1 MQERNQNLSALS
13 VFGCLMQTPFRTS
26 NSAVLLASAFGMRY
40 NCVSCKQF
48 RSTRLELSRQEGNV
62 MSVKI
67 TVGRDHFDSLI
78 QNGSYYVD
86 KTELLYE
93 LVEKTDTQVT
103 LFTRPRRFGKT
114 LMMSMMESFFDI
126 RRDSRNV
133 FEGLDIA
140 KHEAF
145 CARWM
150 NQYPTLFVSFK
161 DVEGFTFDEAYRK
174 LRLEIADLCKK
185 HSYLESSDRVDA
197 GDVELFQKLRYI
209 TAEPEVIQYSL
220 KTLSRMMSAH
230 YGKPVILL
238 IDEYDVPLAKAN
250 EQKEGGQRYYPQ
262 MLDVMRGMMSTALK
276 SNESLKFGVVTG
288 CLRISKESIF
298 TGVNNFA
305 TFSVL
310 DDRFSQYFGF
320 TQEEVDA
327 LLKAADLESK
337 TPVFKEW
344 YDGYLF
350 GDHAVYCPWDVMNYT
365 ADLQY
370 KPTSKPK
377 NYWKNTSGNG
387 ILREFVSRTDLDV
400 SEKFETLMNGG
411 TILERVS
418 DSLTY
423 DSLHESEENL
433 WSVLLMTGYLT
444 KADPTAQGETVAL
457 RIPNQEILSIF
468 EDTVVRL
475 FTDTLDRSRQ
485 QELMNALWSGDETAA
500 SELLSDFLWETI
512 SFHDY
517 HENYYHAFLGGI
529 FVGLGYAVQSN
540 QEQGLGRSDL
550 AIRDKKNRRALI
562 IEAKRSVQEDKMEQ
576 DCQEALKQIVDRQYA
591 KGLRGYRTI
600 QCYGVAFY
608 QKSAL
613 VKKL

>member
-1 MQERNQNLSALS
+1 MA
-13 VFGCLMQTPFRTS
+13 
-26 NSAVLLASAFGMRY
+26 
-40 NCVSCKQF
+40 
-48 RSTRLELSRQEGNV
+48 
-62 MSVKI
+62 VKI
-67 TVGRDHFDSLI
+67 TVGRDHFDSLM
-78 QNGSYYVD
+78 QKGSYYVD

-126 RRDSRNV
+126 RRDSQKT
-133 FEGLDIA
+133 FEGLGIA

-145 CARWM
+145 CAQWM
-150 NQYPTLFVSFK
+150 NQYPTLFISFK

-185 HSYLESSDRVDA
+185 HSYLESSDRVNA
-197 GDVELFQKLRYI
+197 GDAELFRKLLFVE
-209 TAEPEVIQYSL
+209 AEPEIVQYSL
-220 KTLSRMMSAH
+220 KTLSRMMFAH
-230 YGKPVILL
+230 YGKPVIVL

-250 EQKEGGQRYYPQ
+250 EQKEGGERYYPQ

-276 SNESLKFGVVTG
+276 SNDSLKFGVVTG

-320 TQEEVDA
+320 TQEEVIA
-327 LLKAADLESK
+327 LLKAAELEHK
-337 TPVFKEW
+337 APIFEEW

-350 GDHAVYCPWDVMNYT
+350 GDHAVYCPWDVMNY
-365 ADLQY
+365 AAALQY
-370 KPTSKPK
+370 KQTAKPK

-387 ILREFVSRTDLDV
+387 ILRQFVERTEFQVRG
-400 SEKFETLMNGG
+400 KFETLMNGG
-411 TILERVS
+411 TITQTIS
-418 DSLTY
+418 DELTY
-423 DSLHESEENL
+423 DALHDSEDNL
-433 WSVLLMTGYLT
+433 WSVLVMTGYLT
-444 KADPTAQGETVAL
+444 KARPEDDDDTVAL
-457 RIPNQEILSIF
+457 RIPNREIASIF
-468 EDTVVRL
+468 QDTVVR
-475 FTDTLDRSRQ
+475 FFSDHVDAAEQRTMMD
-485 QELMNALWSGDETAA
+485 ALWSGNEAAA
-500 SELLSDFLWETI
+500 SEAISDLLWQTI
-512 SFHDY
+512 SFMDY
-517 HENYYHAFLGGI
+517 HEDYYHAFLAGI
-529 FVGLGYAVQSN
+529 FVGQGYEVESN
-540 QEQGLGRSDL
+540 KEQGLGRPDIL
-550 AIRDKKNRRALI
+550 LKDDRHRRALI
-562 IEAKRSVQEDKMEQ
+562 IEAKRSAQEDEMER
-576 DCQEALKQIVDRQYA
+576 DCQDALKQIVGRQYT